1 MRLVT
6 IISLHLIE
14 GRSIYEHKKEHRQQ
28 ICGNGC
34 QGTNKCTEGRCKL
47 DGMLFGIPAKSTE
60 GTVTFQ
66 ETEIMEYISR
76 VLSEW
81 LAQQNVIEPSDRGLY
96 EYAMYSFLVSVMPL
110 VIFMIASGIV
120 GMLPEG
126 LLIIIPFM
134 VIRKFSGGYHAK
146 HAYIC
151 MTISLGLLV
160 SSFYVVIHSECGW
173 FFHMLVVISGA
184 SVIINSPIDSENK
197 KLEEDEIDQYKRTTC
212 MLVTMTIVLYSVL
225 ILLNQR
231 HYAVCLA
238 VSLVLTAILQLPC
251 IVIKRKF

>member
-1 MRLVT
+1 
-6 IISLHLIE
+6 
-14 GRSIYEHKKEHRQQ
+14 
-28 ICGNGC
+28 
-34 QGTNKCTEGRCKL
+34 
-47 DGMLFGIPAKSTE
+47 
-60 GTVTFQ
+60 
-66 ETEIMEYISR
+66 MEYISR
-76 VLSEW
+76 VLSGW
-81 LAQQNVIEPSDRGLY
+81 LDQQNAIEPDDRGLY

-110 VIFMIASGIV
+110 VIFLIASGIV

-126 LLIIIPFM
+126 VLIIIPFM

-160 SSFYVVIHSECGW
+160 SSFYVVIHSECSW
-173 FFHMLVVISGA
+173 LFHMLVVISGV

-197 KLEEDEIDQYKRTTC
+197 ELEEDEINQYRRTTC
-212 MLVTMTIVLYSVL
+212 MLVIMTIVLYSVL

-251 IVIKRKF
+251 IVIKRKS